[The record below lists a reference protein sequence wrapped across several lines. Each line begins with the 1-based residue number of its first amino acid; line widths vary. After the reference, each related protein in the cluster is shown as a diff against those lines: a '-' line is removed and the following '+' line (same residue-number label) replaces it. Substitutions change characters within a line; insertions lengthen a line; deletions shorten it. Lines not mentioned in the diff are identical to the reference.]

1 MNDYESHEIGRD
13 IVKRYRKKTGQS
25 GRHFEAA
32 KNWLPGGETRK
43 ASYYTPYPT
52 FMEKGAGCYLY
63 DCDGNTYIDMQ
74 NNYTSLIHGHA
85 HPRVNEVAKSQME
98 KGVVLGSA
106 AEIQYRHAEH
116 LCNRIPC
123 VETVRYGN
131 SGTEATLFAMRVAR
145 GFTGKEGILKMDGGY
160 HGMHDYAQVNI
171 FPEFKEEGL
180 PEPWAEPWIPRNLLK
195 DIYIAP
201 YNDLETVKDI
211 LKKHKDQI
219 AAVIVEPMFSAGGMF
234 LPEPGYLKG
243 MRELTEQY
251 GVLLILD
258 EVMMFRLQYGGL
270 HTHYDITPD
279 IVALGKIIGGGFPVG
294 AIGGRK
300 DIMELFSPD
309 HPHPIFHSGTF
320 NGNNITLEAGLAT
333 LELYNGK
340 EVERLNTLG
349 DRLREG
355 FKKALQSSGIKAQ
368 VTGMGSLLMVHWR
381 EEKPKTARDV
391 FTAMLPAWDLAGL
404 FHLEMLNRGIFS
416 ASRGMYVLSTPMT
429 EDEIDT
435 AIEAFSGTVK
445 RLKPYIVDT
454 LPHLLTA

>member
-1 MNDYESHEIGRD
+1 MNDYESHAIGRD
-13 IVKRYRKKTGQS
+13 IVERYRAKTGQS

-43 ASYYTPYPT
+43 ASYFTPYPT
-52 FMEKGAGCYLY
+52 FMEKGEGCYLY
-63 DCDGNTYIDMQ
+63 DCDCNKYIDMQ
-74 NNYTSLIHGHA
+74 NNYTSLVHGHA
-85 HPRVNEVAKSQME
+85 HPRVNEAAKSQME

-106 AEIQYRHAEH
+106 AEIQHRHAEH

-131 SGTEATLFAMRVAR
+131 SGTEATMCAMRLAR

-211 LKKHKDQI
+211 LEKHKDQI

-243 MRELTEQY
+243 MRELTERY

-270 HTHYDITPD
+270 HTLSGIKPD

-294 AIGGRK
+294 AIGGRR

-333 LELYNGK
+333 LKLYD
-340 EVERLNTLG
+340 EAAVERINSLG

-355 FKKALQSSGIKAQ
+355 FEKAIQNFGIKGQ
-368 VTGMGSLLMVHWR
+368 LTGMGSLMTVHWR
-381 EEKPKTARDV
+381 EDKPKTARDT
-391 FTAMLPAWDLAGL
+391 FQGLLTAWDLAGL

-429 EDEIDT
+429 EKEIDT
-435 AIEAFSGTVK
+435 AIEAFTATLGV
-445 RLKPYIVDT
+445 LKPYIADT